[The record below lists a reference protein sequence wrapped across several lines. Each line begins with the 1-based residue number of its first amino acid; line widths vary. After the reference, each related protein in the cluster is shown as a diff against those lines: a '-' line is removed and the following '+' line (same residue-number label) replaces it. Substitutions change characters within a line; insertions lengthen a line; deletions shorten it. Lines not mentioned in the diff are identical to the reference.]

1 MSSKVRLLL
10 IRHGETDHNAGQLA
24 LGQFDVPLNERGRRQ
39 AQALA
44 EALGSD
50 DIAAVYSSPLQ
61 RAVATATPLA
71 DALGLEVQI
80 EPGLIE
86 MDVGETDGVPFSDL
100 RERYPDFLR
109 DWMSDRVADVRMPG
123 GECLREVQERSWS
136 TIEAV
141 RGRWPEE
148 TVAMV
153 SHNFVILT
161 ALCSV
166 LELPLAGFRRL
177 RHELA
182 AVSIASLNAARRTL
196 PVLHDTAHLR
206 APGLGCRR
214 LS

>member
-1 MSSKVRLLL
+1 MRLLL

-182 AVSIASLNAARRTL
+182 AVSIASLNADRRTL
-196 PVLHDTAHLR
+196 LVLNDTAHLR
-206 APGLGCRR
+206 AAGLGGRGG
-214 LS
+214 S

>member
-1 MSSKVRLLL
+1 MRLLL

-123 GECLREVQERSWS
+123 GECLREVQQRAWS
-136 TIEAV
+136 TIEAIRV
-141 RGRWPEE
+141 QARDGDGGQFVTQAAEARQWQLKHAAERCQNDKV
-148 TVAMV
+148 VA
-153 SHNFVILT
+153 HHRHRLLRPAAADRFD
-161 ALCSV
+161 
-166 LELPLAGFRRL
+166 RRP
-177 RHELA
+177 
-182 AVSIASLNAARRTL
+182 RTL
-196 PVLHDTAHLR
+196 LDLAQTLATGHSHIGYPV
-206 APGLGCRR
+206 
-214 LS
+214 